1 MALSLPTRITLHFC
15 TTFATLLLHFRPGAL
30 RMTVRS
36 CRQKKPLVL
45 PHDYPFVPPSFSAL
59 RRRVRLRSAGEPD
72 IRVRTFST
80 RYLTANSHWPH
91 TSRPIWPLLATVFRL
106 RCQALAEH
114 AAPDARIRAPTPG
127 RLRLAFLTSLLVHRV
142 VDKGP

>member
-72 IRVRTFST
+72 NRVRTFST

-91 TSRPIWPLLATVFRL
+91 TK
-106 RCQALAEH
+106 
-114 AAPDARIRAPTPG
+114 APDVAAVGDGLSSPLPASCGTPRPG
-127 RLRLAFLTSLLVHRV
+127 RQDTGPNGRSSPFRV
-142 VDKGP
+142 FDLPVSS

>member
-72 IRVRTFST
+72 NRVRTFST

-91 TSRPIWPLLATVFRL
+91 TSRPIWPLFATAFVSAARL
-106 RCQALAEH
+106 LRNTPL
-114 AAPDARIRAPTPG
+114 RTPG
-127 RLRLAFLTSLLVHRV
+127 YGPRRPV
-142 VDKGP
+142 VSVSRF

>member
-80 RYLTANSHWPH
+80 RYLTANSTLP
-91 TSRPIWPLLATVFRL
+91 RKQPDL
-106 RCQALAEH
+106 
-114 AAPDARIRAPTPG
+114 AAPR
-127 RLRLAFLTSLLVHRV
+127 
-142 VDKGP
+142 